1 MWARVGENSLLSQF
15 APRLVSSPAM
25 HSLQRAEAGLSCPP
39 FSRVF
44 LTLWKWFRTKLVRRV
59 LFLCLLG
66 QSNMEANFFQ
76 VKFLL
81 NKSLQSIPKD
91 RLMLCSIGVWVSG
104 ILMKPLRRSGQQTV
118 LC

>member
-1 MWARVGENSLLSQF
+1 
-15 APRLVSSPAM
+15 
-25 HSLQRAEAGLSCPP
+25 
-39 FSRVF
+39 
-44 LTLWKWFRTKLVRRV
+44 
-59 LFLCLLG
+59 
-66 QSNMEANFFQ
+66 MEANFFQ

-104 ILMKPLRRSGQQTV
+104 ILMKPQRRSGQQAV